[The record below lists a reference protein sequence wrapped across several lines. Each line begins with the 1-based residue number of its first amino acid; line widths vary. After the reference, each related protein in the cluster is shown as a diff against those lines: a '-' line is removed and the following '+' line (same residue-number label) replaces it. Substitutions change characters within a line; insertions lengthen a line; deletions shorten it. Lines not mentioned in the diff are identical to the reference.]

1 MIGTL
6 LKPLLFVG
14 RSFNAAANVYLAG
27 QLGWW
32 AYKEVRSAQKEKFR
46 ADQLRDR
53 FVTEYVDEYGKEPDE
68 KDVALALRSYNAVEH
83 PYQERVK
90 NLLGL
95 GGKGEVKK

>member
-1 MIGTL
+1 MISTL
-6 LKPLLFVG
+6 LKPLMFVG
-14 RSFNAAANVYLAG
+14 RTFNTAANVYLAG

-32 AYKEVRSAQKEKFR
+32 AYKEVRTAQKEKLK
-46 ADQLRDR
+46 AVQLRDR
-53 FVTEYVDEYGKEPDE
+53 FVAEYVAEHGKEPAD

-95 GGKGEVKK
+95 GAKGEVKK